1 MNVQFALLSTDGLLM
16 ILRWF
21 HFFFGVIWIG
31 LLYYFNFV
39 QGAFFAE
46 TDATTKSNAIQ
57 KLVPRALFWFRWA
70 AMVTAAT
77 GLLYLGARGHR
88 DGAEIFA
95 TSYGVAILT
104 GSAFALTMW
113 ANVWFVIWPN
123 QKVVIANA
131 EATAKGQAALPN
143 AAAAGARATLA
154 SRTNVMFSIPMLFF
168 MGAASHLPMQVSPTA
183 NLSVVAGAVLLI
195 IGLLELNALK
205 GKKLGPL
212 EKVPGVIHMG
222 FLLAI
227 ATYVIVE
234 VLTK

>member
-1 MNVQFALLSTDGLLM
+1 MQFGCPSISGHVQ
-16 ILRWF
+16 
-21 HFFFGVIWIG
+21 IG
-31 LLYYFNFV
+31 RHHRKR
-39 QGAFFAE
+39 
-46 TDATTKSNAIQ
+46 TTRIPDRVDD
-57 KLVPRALFWFRWA
+57 L
-70 AMVTAAT
+70 
-77 GLLYLGARGHR
+77 
-88 DGAEIFA
+88 
-95 TSYGVAILT
+95 
-104 GSAFALTMW
+104 
-113 ANVWFVIWPN
+113 IWPN
-123 QKVVIANA
+123 QKIVIANA
-131 EATAKGQAALPN
+131 TETAQGRPALPD
-143 AAAAGARATLA
+143 AAAAGARATMA

-183 NLSVVAGAVLLI
+183 NLSVVAGVVLAI